1 MAASI
6 THNTAEAEK
15 NNRSPQGT
23 LWAKLS
29 ESAQWVMDQ
38 LKIGAAAGR
47 KQAADQGEKA
57 TDRVKEAG
65 TYATNRAGEEAQKA
79 KHRIQEEL

>member
-1 MAASI
+1 
-6 THNTAEAEK
+6 
-15 NNRSPQGT
+15 
-23 LWAKLS
+23 
-29 ESAQWVMDQ
+29 MDQ

-47 KQAADQGEKA
+47 KQAAYQGEKA
-57 TDRVKEAG
+57 TDRAKEAG